1 MKFKHLYVQIYTI
14 GFRTF
19 ECFTF
24 LLPAIH
30 SSLNIRFGI
39 LGLYFIMH
47 SIGLHHSYEKWKQS
61 IINQFD
67 DRKEDSGSDTDS
79 IDSNKKKIKNENTLW
94 KSINSPSKELMF
106 EVDLCDIES
115 LLSKDSPLQKIHD
128 ASGGALLTDI
138 SANKQLTCNDSDYS
152 FVE

>member
-24 LLPAIH
+24 LLPAIP

-79 IDSNKKKIKNENTLW
+79 IDGNKKKIKNENTLW
-94 KSINSPSKELMF
+94 KSINSPSKEPMF

-115 LLSKDSPLQKIHD
+115 HSPLQKIHD

-138 SANKQLTCNDSDYS
+138 SGNKQLTCNDSDYS

>member
-1 MKFKHLYVQIYTI
+1 
-14 GFRTF
+14 
-19 ECFTF
+19 
-24 LLPAIH
+24 
-30 SSLNIRFGI
+30 
-39 LGLYFIMH
+39 MH
-47 SIGLHHSYEKWKQS
+47 SIWLQHGYKKWKQS

-79 IDSNKKKIKNENTLW
+79 IDGNKKKIKNENTLW

-115 LLSKDSPLQKIHD
+115 PSPLQKIHD

>member
-47 SIGLHHSYEKWKQS
+47 SIGLHYSYEKWKQS

-94 KSINSPSKELMF
+94 KSINSPSKEPMF

-115 LLSKDSPLQKIHD
+115 PSPLQKIHD

-138 SANKQLTCNDSDYS
+138 SGNKQLTCNDSDYS